1 MFFIINLIF
10 VYEIVVCARELHF
23 FPCFVIRAGWL
34 YGCICLLM
42 ISVGIFLYFT
52 QVIDL
57 WLESSEKKLPQGQN
71 ILFLSL
77 TVTKATG
84 NDTKSLNVF

>member
-1 MFFIINLIF
+1 
-10 VYEIVVCARELHF
+10 
-23 FPCFVIRAGWL
+23 
-34 YGCICLLM
+34 M